1 MAIEDVNGYKPH
13 TDEKVQKVNQI
24 KDVENAMGAILD
36 NLDKELLAELISC
49 QLDKVSCIDVEERR
63 DQVKIAKQKL
73 KESSMWACRAVFRPE
88 EKY

>member
-36 NLDKELLAELISC
+36 KELLTN
-49 QLDKVSCIDVEERR
+49 
-63 DQVKIAKQKL
+63 
-73 KESSMWACRAVFRPE
+73 
-88 EKY
+88 